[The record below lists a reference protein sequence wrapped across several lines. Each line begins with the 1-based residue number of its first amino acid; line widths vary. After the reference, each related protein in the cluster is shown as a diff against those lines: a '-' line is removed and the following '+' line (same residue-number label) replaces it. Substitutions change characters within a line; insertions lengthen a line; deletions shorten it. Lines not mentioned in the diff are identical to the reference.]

1 MSCDR
6 RVLTVANRK
15 GGTGKTT
22 TVVNL
27 AAEMAARGRRVLVVD
42 LDTQGHVATGL
53 GVTVDGGPG
62 AHDVFSPRGPVLVEA
77 IRGSSFGPDVIPA
90 RTDFD
95 ASHVGADHGR
105 LARALS
111 DGSLAGYERI
121 LIDTPPSIDAITMN
135 ALLAADGV
143 LIPLVPHHLAGEGV
157 RQLSRLFFRAAME
170 RGDHLGLMGLLPIM
184 TDRRVRLQ
192 RQVLEELGREFGERR
207 ILRGI
212 RSDIRLAEAF
222 AEGCPV
228 RAHAPRSRGAMDYYL
243 LAEELRLLPAG
254 GQASEATGNREESA
268 GTGRGRVE
276 HGHASGSAS

>member
-1 MSCDR
+1 MKAGG

-27 AAEMAARGRRVLVVD
+27 AAEMSARGRRVLVVD
-42 LDTQGHVATGL
+42 LDTQGHVAAGL
-53 GVTVDGGPG
+53 GLGSVSGPG
-62 AHDVFSPRGPVLVEA
+62 AHDVFAPAGPPLQQA
-77 IRGSSFGPDVIPA
+77 IRNSPYGMDVIPA
-90 RTDFD
+90 RMDFD

-111 DGSLAGYERI
+111 DPAFARYELV

-143 LIPLVPHHLAGEGV
+143 LIPLVPHHLSGEGV
-157 RQLSRLFFRAAME
+157 RQLSRLFFQAAME

-184 TDRRVRLQ
+184 SDRRVRLQ
-192 RQVLEELGREFGERR
+192 RQVLAELGREFGEQR

-222 AEGCPV
+222 AEACPV
-228 RAHAPRSRGAMDYYL
+228 REHAPRSRGAMDYYL
-243 LAEELRLLPAG
+243 LAEELSLLPEG
-254 GQASEATGNREESA
+254 MSNQAQATDCEGTPSADRA
-268 GTGRGRVE
+268 GT
-276 HGHASGSAS
+276 ALQS